1 MKKNNTY
8 LEAQYMFQLRKLAYK
23 IIHSSTIV
31 LPAWRQILADLRK
44 SATLMPRDVATRWN
58 STYDMLDYAIE
69 HRKAVDTVTQRRD
82 LGLRKFEL
90 ADHEWEIVKQLRDV
104 LKVCHV
110 PPDLSL
116 YTLTARFIS

>member
-1 MKKNNTY
+1 M
-8 LEAQYMFQLRKLAYK
+8 
-23 IIHSSTIV
+23 
-31 LPAWRQILADLRK
+31 
-44 SATLMPRDVATRWN
+44 
-58 STYDMLDYAIE
+58 YDMLDYAIE

-110 PPDLSL
+110 PPDFH
-116 YTLTARFIS
+116 YTR